1 MRRLLLL
8 RHAEAVHSS
17 GFKDHERPL
26 TKAGRLAARQV
37 GAVLSRKQKHID
49 LALASDSLR
58 TRETLELALG
68 EYGRQP
74 ETVLDPR
81 LYHAERKD
89 LRDLVRKIPDQAHD
103 VLIVG
108 HNPAIA
114 EFALYLADG
123 SNEDALRRLSH
134 SVPPGALAIFEV
146 SSTKW
151 GELHRSSAKL
161 NAFLTPAD

>member
-1 MRRLLLL
+1 MRHLLLL

-17 GFKDHERPL
+17 GHKDHERPL
-26 TKAGRLAARQV
+26 TKAGRLVAQQV
-37 GAVLSRKQKHID
+37 GAVLARKQKQLD

-68 EYGRQP
+68 EYRQSP
-74 ETVLDPR
+74 KTIFDPR

-89 LRDLVRKIPDQAHD
+89 LMALVRELPDEAHD

-114 EFALYLADG
+114 EFALKFADG
-123 SNEDALRRLSH
+123 VDEEALRRLSR
-134 SVPPGALAIFEV
+134 SVPPGSLAIFEI
-146 SSTKW
+146 SSPEW
-151 GELHRSSAKL
+151 GELPWSSAKL
-161 NAFLTPAD
+161 NLFLTPGD